1 MPLAPKKKF
10 ARFNVG
16 HFMKERK
23 QAQEELASTNHL
35 IEGERKKLEAA
46 QLQLRRLQ
54 NKVWH
59 RNGFRL
65 FIYICS
71 FLFSFVT

>member
-65 FIYICS
+65 FYICS

>member
-1 MPLAPKKKF
+1 MPLAAKKKF

-23 QAQEELASTNHL
+23 QDREELATTNHL

-46 QLQLRRLQ
+46 QLQVRRLQ
-54 NKVWH
+54 NKVRY
-59 RNGFRL
+59 RNRFIL
-65 FIYICS
+65 FYIG
-71 FLFSFVT
+71 SFVFSLVI